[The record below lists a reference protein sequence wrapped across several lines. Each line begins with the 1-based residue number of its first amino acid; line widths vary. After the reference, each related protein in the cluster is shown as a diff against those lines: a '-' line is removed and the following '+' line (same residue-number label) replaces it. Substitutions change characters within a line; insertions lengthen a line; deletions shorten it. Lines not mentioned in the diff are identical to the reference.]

1 MKKYYIIV
9 GLLVIVLVMVIIF
22 YPSYPLKYK
31 EYIIKYSEEYNIDKV
46 LVASVIYA
54 ESKFD
59 ANAQSN
65 KGAVGLMQI
74 MPTTAQEIASNL
86 KEDYNKDK
94 LFEPE
99 TNIKYGCYYL
109 SKLIN
114 RFKNTDTALCSY
126 NAGMGVV
133 NKWLQDERYSTDGK
147 SLQIIPYEETK
158 NYVDKIKKSYKY
170 YKNKF

>member
-1 MKKYYIIV
+1 
-9 GLLVIVLVMVIIF
+9 
-22 YPSYPLKYK
+22 
-31 EYIIKYSEEYNIDKV
+31 
-46 LVASVIYA
+46 
-54 ESKFD
+54 
-59 ANAQSN
+59 
-65 KGAVGLMQI
+65 MQI
-74 MPTTAQEIASNL
+74 MPTTAQEIANNL

-109 SKLIN
+109 GKLIN
-114 RFKNTDTALCSY
+114 RFENTDTALCSY

-170 YKNKF
+170 YENKF